1 MLLVGLTGGIGSGK
15 SVVARML
22 ANRGAVV
29 IDADEL
35 ARRAVAPGS
44 PGRAR
49 VAEAFGPSVLGP
61 DGSVDRGRLADRVF
75 HDEEA
80 RRTLE
85 SIVHPEVARL
95 LAESIEPFRG
105 TARVVVYD
113 VPLLVENGLQPMFDL
128 IVVVAAPEQ
137 QRVSRLRARG
147 MSDEDARARM
157 RAQLPDEERE
167 EAADVVIRNEGSL
180 EELERAVDALWARLE
195 TREGADK

>member
-1 MLLVGLTGGIGSGK
+1 
-15 SVVARML
+15 ML

-113 VPLLVENGLQPMFDL
+113 VPLLVENGLQPMFD
-128 IVVVAAPEQ
+128 
-137 QRVSRLRARG
+137 
-147 MSDEDARARM
+147 
-157 RAQLPDEERE
+157 
-167 EAADVVIRNEGSL
+167 
-180 EELERAVDALWARLE
+180 
-195 TREGADK
+195 